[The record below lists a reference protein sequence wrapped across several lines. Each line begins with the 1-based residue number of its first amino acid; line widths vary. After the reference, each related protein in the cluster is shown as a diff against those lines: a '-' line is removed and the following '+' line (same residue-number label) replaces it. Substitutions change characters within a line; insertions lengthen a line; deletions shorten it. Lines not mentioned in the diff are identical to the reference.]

1 MHFIAVRRML
11 GKEKVFSK
19 YKRIYEKI
27 PKTPYQRILE
37 HKDVTEEVKEKL
49 RAEHL
54 KLNPLILK
62 NEMEKRLKKVYDIQR
77 QFGNKRD

>member
-1 MHFIAVRRML
+1 MCQAKH
-11 GKEKVFSK
+11 
-19 YKRIYEKI
+19 IYEKI

-37 HKDVTEEVKEKL
+37 HKEVLEENKKKL
-49 RAEHL
+49 RDEHA

-62 NEMEKRLKKVYDIQR
+62 KEMEKRLKKVYDIQR